1 MRNKIA
7 FIINPI
13 SGTRNKKDLPAFINS
28 LIDPVKWETPLILYT
43 ERAGHGMELAQ
54 QCAADGFDVVV
65 ACGGDGTV
73 NEIATGLI
81 GTQTA
86 LSIVPYGSGN
96 GLARHWGFSLTPR
109 KAVAQINAGTSHP
122 MDYGVVNDRKFF
134 CTCGTG
140 FDAHITHMYA
150 KKGTRGFLTYLKC
163 IVPEYFKYK
172 PYEYQLEVNGETIS
186 RNAFVVTFANAS
198 QYGND
203 GFIAPHAS
211 TQDGLMDIC
220 FLDEF
225 PMSSMPKLAWQLL
238 HKTLDRSPYTTYFR
252 SREAILRRSY
262 EGEFHVDGE
271 AILLGKEIHVE
282 IISDQLKIW
291 I

>member
-1 MRNKIA
+1 MKKKIA

-13 SGTRNKKDLPAFINS
+13 SGTSKKKNLPNDIRSIMDLEE
-28 LIDPVKWETPLILYT
+28 WETPVVAFT
-43 ERAGHGMELAQ
+43 ERAGHGMELAKKY
-54 QCAADGFDVVV
+54 ASENFDVVV

-81 GTQTA
+81 GSNTA

-96 GLARHWGFSLTPR
+96 GLARHWGFSLTPK
-109 KAVAQINAGTSHP
+109 KAIEQINAGTHHP
-122 MDYGVVNDRKFF
+122 MDYGLVNGKTFF

-140 FDAHITHMYA
+140 FDAHISHVYA
-150 KKGTRGFLTYLKC
+150 NAGTRGFITYLKC
-163 IVPEYFKYK
+163 ILSEYFSYK
-172 PYEYQLEVNGETIS
+172 PYEYQLEVNGKTIS
-186 RNAFVVTFANAS
+186 KKAFVVTFANAC

-220 FLDEF
+220 FLDSF
-225 PMSSMPKLAWQLL
+225 PMSAMPKLAWQLL
-238 HKTLDRSPYTTYFR
+238 KKKLDKSPYTTYLR
-252 SREAILRRSY
+252 SEEAVLKRSY

-271 AILLGKEIHVE
+271 AISLGKEIQVK
-282 IISDQLKIW
+282 IISNQLKIW

>member
-1 MRNKIA
+1 MKKKIA

-13 SGTRNKKDLPAFINS
+13 SGTSKKKDLPNQINS
-28 LIDPVKWETPLILYT
+28 IMNLDEWEKPEIIFT
-43 ERAGHGMELAQ
+43 EHAGHGIEVAKKF
-54 QCAADGFDVVV
+54 AAENYDVVV

-81 GTQTA
+81 GSQTA

-96 GLARHWGFSLTPR
+96 GLARHWGFSLKPK
-109 KAVAQINAGTSHP
+109 KAIEQINAGTSHP
-122 MDYGVVNDRKFF
+122 MDYGMVNDRTFF

-140 FDAHITHMYA
+140 FDAHISHVYA
-150 KKGTRGFLTYLKC
+150 NSGHRGFITYLKY
-163 IVPEYFKYK
+163 IISEYFTYK
-172 PYEYQLEVNGETIS
+172 PYEYQLEVNGETYVQK
-186 RNAFVVTFANAS
+186 AFVVTFANAC

-220 FLDEF
+220 LLDSF

-238 HKTLDRSPYTTYFR
+238 KKKLDKSKYTHYFR
-252 SREAILRRSY
+252 SPEAVLKRSY

-271 AILLGKEIHVE
+271 AIELGKEITVK
-282 IISDQLKIW
+282 IISNQLHIW